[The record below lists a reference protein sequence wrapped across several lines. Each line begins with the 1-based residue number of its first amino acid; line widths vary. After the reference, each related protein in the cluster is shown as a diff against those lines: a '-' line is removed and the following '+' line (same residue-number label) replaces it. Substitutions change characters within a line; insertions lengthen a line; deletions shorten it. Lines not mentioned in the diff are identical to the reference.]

1 MLELYTLKVLKS
13 QVPYLGRKWR
23 SSKYLF
29 MKSDVSGTCYITVLT
44 PSNVGNMRI
53 ITAIYL
59 TCRPALREEWMTGL
73 ESESDIEESAVRVLP
88 CFDTYF

>member
-13 QVPYLGRKWR
+13 QIPYLGRKWR
-23 SSKYLF
+23 SSKYESL
-29 MKSDVSGTCYITVLT
+29 KDV
-44 PSNVGNMRI
+44 NVECQIKLCFQCAIFLGNMRI

-73 ESESDIEESAVRVLP
+73 ESESDIEESAVRTN
-88 CFDTYF
+88 DNS